1 MSKEEENALRDS
13 IGKMMADGLSTITE
27 PFPENHFLFDAIV
40 KSVGKVSKDNIK
52 RKLVLSGFIDHPYGE
67 DKLRCMEC
75 IYYLVN
81 RKWCDLPEL
90 DLPVEPEW
98 WCRLWKI

>member
-1 MSKEEENALRDS
+1 MSEEDKLRDE
-13 IGKMMADGLSTITE
+13 IGAMMADGLITITE

-40 KSVGKVSKDNIK
+40 NQVSKVPKENVK

-67 DKLRCMEC
+67 SEDRCKEC

-81 RKWCDLPEL
+81 RKWCDLPAL
-90 DLPVEPEW
+90 DLPVEPDW